1 MEKTPVSVQLIGKE
15 NDHYLIQ
22 FPNLK
27 IPVKVNHNLYT
38 KMKHSKDYVFLQ
50 SKTKNINVNS
60 A

>member
-15 NDHYLIQ
+15 KEHYLIK

-38 KMKHSKDYVFLQ
+38 KMKHSKDYVFKEQ
-50 SKTKNINVNS
+50 NKKRFKNNS

>member
-15 NDHYLIQ
+15 KEYYLIK

-38 KMKHSKDYVFLQ
+38 KMKHSKDYLFLEQ
-50 SKTKNINVNS
+50 NKERFKSNS